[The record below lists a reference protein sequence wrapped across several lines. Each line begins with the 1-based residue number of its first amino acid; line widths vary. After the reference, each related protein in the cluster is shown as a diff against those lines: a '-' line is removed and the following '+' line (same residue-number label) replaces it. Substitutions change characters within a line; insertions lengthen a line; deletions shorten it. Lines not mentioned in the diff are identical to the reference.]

1 MSRTLRVDD
10 IARHHLA
17 RRELLFFVWVT
28 LTERKW
34 VILAERRSP
43 CPSRHRPPNRCDEE
57 KSHSSISLYTV
68 KHHPFVAQLSVQRAT
83 RQTS

>member
-34 VILAERRSP
+34 VILAERRSG
-43 CPSRHRPPNRCDEE
+43 RGLA
-57 KSHSSISLYTV
+57 KLV
-68 KHHPFVAQLSVQRAT
+68 GRAAWAGMV
-83 RQTS
+83 